1 MWPTLLYAALAI
13 AICGWIFTSFRQR
26 RKVHALERSKE
37 EIQVEETLVFDFL
50 HGLGE
55 AFRETIKPHD
65 LHRLIVEGATRILDA
80 HGGALYLTDRSG
92 NKLVPV
98 FLSKGCPPLVPVPG
112 HILHQAATTPAAL
125 EGFLRMHSVPPSEGL
140 IGTETIKPHDLHR
153 LIVEGATRI
162 LDAHGGALYLTD
174 RSGNKLVPVFLS
186 KGCPPL
192 VPVPGHILHQAATAP
207 AALEGFL
214 RMHSVPPGEGLIGT
228 VWQTTQPVSLADV
241 RDVPELARLRET
253 PLGTASLMATALL
266 YGKQNM
272 GVLAVGN
279 GPMGAPFTPSDFV
292 VFKSIAEQSAFA
304 LYNAII
310 YSEAN
315 EKKRL
320 DHDLEIARDIQ
331 RILLPEKSPAVPG
344 FEIAGINIP
353 ARQVSGDYFDYIRV
367 DEHRLGVAIADVS
380 GKGVPASLIM
390 AICRSVLR
398 SQAPQNPSPAE
409 VLKAVNRQLYPD
421 IKEDMFISMAYLVV
435 DHSVGSITLARAGHD
450 APLLYRRAQQTVELI
465 KPPGMVVGIDSGSV
479 FDRITNDFAIRL
491 EQDDCLVLYTDGV
504 TEALDAEGFEF
515 GIDRMIQS
523 VRASA
528 AHGASAI
535 ITRLIDDVRNFVGA
549 HPQND
554 DITLITIRKHEKDQP

>member
-1 MWPTLLYAALAI
+1 MWPTVLFALLTV
-13 AICGWIFTSFRQR
+13 AICGWVFTTFRQT

-80 HGGALYLTDRSG
+80 HGGALYLVDRSG

-98 FLSKGCPPLVPVPG
+98 FLSNGCPPLIAVPG
-112 HILHQAATTPAAL
+112 HILHQSATTPAAL
-125 EGFLRMHSVPPSEGL
+125 EGFLRMHN
-140 IGTETIKPHDLHR
+140 I
-153 LIVEGATRI
+153 
-162 LDAHGGALYLTD
+162 
-174 RSGNKLVPVFLS
+174 
-186 KGCPPL
+186 
-192 VPVPGHILHQAATAP
+192 AP
-207 AALEGFL
+207 
-214 RMHSVPPGEGLIGT
+214 REGLIGT
-228 VWQTTQPVSLADV
+228 VWQTAQPVILTDV
-241 RDVPELARLRET
+241 KEIPELARLRET
-253 PLGTASLMATALL
+253 PLGAGSLMATPLL

-272 GVLAVGN
+272 GVLALGN
-279 GPMGAPFTPSDFV
+279 GPTGAPFSQSDFV

-331 RILLPEKSPAVPG
+331 RTLLPEKSPAIPG
-344 FEIAGINIP
+344 FEIAGINIA
-353 ARQVSGDYFDYIRV
+353 ARQVSGDYFDYLRV
-367 DEHRLGVAIADVS
+367 DEHHLGLAIADVS

-421 IKEDMFISMAYLVV
+421 IKEDMFISLAYLVL
-435 DHSVGSITLARAGHD
+435 DHQAGSVTIARAGHD
-450 APLLYRRAQQTVELI
+450 APLLYRHTKGGIETI
-465 KPPGMVVGIDSGSV
+465 KPPGMVLGIDSGSV
-479 FDRITNDFAIRL
+479 FDRVTNDFALAL
-491 EQDDCLVLYTDGV
+491 ERDDCLVLYTDGV
-504 TEALDAEGFEF
+504 TEALDAKGDEF
-515 GIDRMIQS
+515 GVERLSQSIRESAVNGASGIVRRMITELRS
-523 VRASA
+523 IVDA
-528 AHGASAI
+528 
-535 ITRLIDDVRNFVGA
+535 
-549 HPQND
+549 
-554 DITLITIRKHEKDQP
+554 TL